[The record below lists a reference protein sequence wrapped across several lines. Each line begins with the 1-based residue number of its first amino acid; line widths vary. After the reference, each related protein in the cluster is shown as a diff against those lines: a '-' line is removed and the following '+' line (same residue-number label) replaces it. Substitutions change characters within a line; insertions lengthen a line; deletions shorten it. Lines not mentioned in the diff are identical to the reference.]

1 MDDNAVGL
9 HKRCGPTAFF
19 VILAKKSGARL
30 SNRYIAQEVG
40 GGGIINLAEKPQNT
54 KREVKIMRRKKL
66 LRQVAA
72 AAVAL
77 SMAVS
82 LSAPAFAATFD
93 LSNGGLVIT
102 ANDKGI
108 TVEQDN
114 GTSSTYSID
123 EEIEIKGAYSSAN
136 GATLTAEE
144 NQQDENQPVTPA
156 KAPAK
161 EETPKETPEAEDAP
175 AAEKKQEQKDTE
187 APADPEQKT
196 ETENKDNN
204 DPDNEEKKEQ
214 NAPAN
219 GELNASAGEGQESK
233 AEEKPQPKTEAK
245 ASAEA
250 TASASDNTSNGP
262 RKASAYEDR
271 MGEDSDDYGYNS
283 GLRAGI
289 VQIINNTAKKI
300 KVSLSN
306 AHIDLPTAADT
317 SARGQAAIDVQG
329 TGNVELKFSGSNTL
343 TGSGQ
348 SAGIQKNDKT
358 QDDKENTGTLTI
370 TADSQSDTL
379 DVKVDK
385 YALGQDYQGAAIGGH
400 GKKTSGEYVGYGTKN
415 IVIEGNGTV
424 NTNAQI
430 GSGYRGGAA
439 TGIVIQGNAV
449 VNVEN
454 YGIGGG
460 GLPGWYDNTK
470 KPGET
475 DVTITGT
482 ANVTVKN
489 GTIGSGVRGGELC
502 GNAKINISGNAM
514 VNVEGGENAA
524 AIGSGAGGDANVT
537 ITGNAKV
544 TAVQKSEWSGGG
556 AGIGGGANGKG
567 YVTIGGKAQVKA
579 TGSAEKHGGS
589 GAYGAGA
596 AIGDGGTTSEKGA
609 DTVQNG
615 ENKFETD
622 KDSIQDGAEVEMTNI
637 GHNSSN
643 TVTKTYK
650 TDRWVTD
657 GDEEQPPEVCKHL
670 KGEYAAETTVYPNC
684 TKTGSQTYRCISCGE
699 ITREKT
705 LAATPDSYW
714 SHSWQEIKVQPTC
727 TEDGYKVEKCS
738 RCGDEYGSRT
748 KTADALGHKFVETV
762 VAPTCTESGYTVQK
776 CSVCGEE
783 TGERTNIVA
792 PLGHEYKNGV
802 CIRCGAPEPQ
812 ENGSAAPNYTVT
824 GAETYETSVVDG
836 RYIIAVPSE
845 DAALNAVLGDL
856 RAIKAQGADVVVFRT
871 RSRESSLVI
880 DEMLAMGTDVT
891 PFVLAHNGG
900 EAQLTINGAVHNEL
914 IH

>member
-1 MDDNAVGL
+1 
-9 HKRCGPTAFF
+9 
-19 VILAKKSGARL
+19 
-30 SNRYIAQEVG
+30 
-40 GGGIINLAEKPQNT
+40 
-54 KREVKIMRRKKL
+54 MRRKKL
-66 LRQVAA
+66 LRQIAA

-82 LSAPAFAATFD
+82 LSAPAFAAVATFN
-93 LSNGGLVIT
+93 LSEGGLMIT
-102 ANDKGI
+102 AGKSGI
-108 TVEQDN
+108 TVTQD
-114 GTSSTYSID
+114 GKASSTYD
-123 EEIEIKGAYSSAN
+123 ADTEIEITGTYNSTG
-136 GATLTAEE
+136 GATQTAEE
-144 NQQDENQPVTPA
+144 NRQDENQPVTPA

-161 EETPKETPEAEDAP
+161 APAKEETSEETSGAEDTP
-175 AAEKKQEQKDTE
+175 AAEEKQEQKDTE
-187 APADPEQKT
+187 DPADPEQNT

-204 DPDNEEKKEQ
+204 SDPDNEEKKEQ

-219 GELNASAGEGQESK
+219 GELNASAGEGQEPK
-233 AEEKPQPKTEAK
+233 AEDEGQPKLKTEAK

-250 TASASDNTSNGP
+250 TASASDDASNGS
-262 RKASAYEDR
+262 RRASAYEDR
-271 MGEDSDDYGYNS
+271 MSGNEEKDSYTS

-300 KVSLSN
+300 KVSLSG
-306 AHIDLPTAADT
+306 AHIDLPGEAGTL
-317 SARGQAAIDVQG
+317 SRGQAAIDVQG
-329 TGNVELKFSGSNTL
+329 TGDVELKFSGSNTL
-343 TGSGQ
+343 TGSGR
-348 SAGIQKNDKT
+348 SAGIQKNDTT
-358 QDDKENTGTLTI
+358 QDGKENTGTLTI

-385 YALGQDYQGAAIGGH
+385 NALGQDNQGAAIGGH
-400 GKKTSGEYVGYGTKN
+400 GRKTYENYGGYGTKN

-430 GSGYRGGAA
+430 GSGYRGGAS
-439 TGIVIQGNAV
+439 TGIVIRGNAV

-460 GLPGWYDNTK
+460 CLTYDAAE

-475 DVTITGT
+475 DVTITGN
-482 ANVTVKN
+482 AKVTVKN
-489 GTIGSGVRGGELC
+489 GTIGSGVRSGESC
-502 GNAKINISGNAM
+502 GDAKINISGNAK
-514 VNVEGGENAA
+514 VNVEGGGSAA
-524 AIGSGAGGDANVT
+524 VIGSGAGGDADVT

-544 TAVQKSEWSGGG
+544 TAVQKSDWYGGG

-567 YVTIGGKAQVKA
+567 HVTIGGKAQVKA
-579 TGSAEKHGGS
+579 TGSAEYHS
-589 GAYGAGA
+589 SWQNNGAGA
-596 AIGDGGTTSEKGA
+596 AIGDGGTTGKKG
-609 DTVQNG
+609 VQNG

-622 KDSIQDGAEVEMTNI
+622 KDSIQDGAKVEMTNI

-643 TVTKTYK
+643 TVTQTRQ
-650 TDRWVTD
+650 DNQWVTN
-657 GDEEQPPEVCKHL
+657 GEQTPEKCKHL
-670 KGEYAAETTVYPNC
+670 NGEYAAEKVSPNC
-684 TKTGSQTYRCISCGE
+684 TEKGSQTYRCSSCGE
-699 ITREKT
+699 ITRVVE
-705 LAATPDSYW
+705 LAPDSGIW
-714 SHSWQEIKVQPTC
+714 SHDYQTVTVQPTC
-727 TEDGYKVEKCS
+727 TEDGYTVRKCS
-738 RCGDEYGSRT
+738 RCGKETGQHTSIV
-748 KTADALGHKFVETV
+748 KAPGHQFVETV

-776 CSVCGEE
+776 CSVCHEE

-812 ENGSAAPNYTVT
+812 ENGGSSSAAPNYTVT

-880 DEMLAMGTDVT
+880 DEMLAMGTDAT

-900 EAQLTINGAVHNEL
+900 EARLTINGAAHNEL

>member
-1 MDDNAVGL
+1 
-9 HKRCGPTAFF
+9 
-19 VILAKKSGARL
+19 
-30 SNRYIAQEVG
+30 
-40 GGGIINLAEKPQNT
+40 
-54 KREVKIMRRKKL
+54 MRRKKL

-108 TVEQDN
+108 TVTQD
-114 GTSSTYSID
+114 GQTGSTSVSYDDT
-123 EEIEIKGAYSSAN
+123 IEIKGSYSSPN
-136 GATLTAEE
+136 GAALTAEE

-161 EETPKETPEAEDAP
+161 EETPKENSEETSGAENAP
-175 AAEKKQEQKDTE
+175 AAEEKQKDTE
-187 APADPEQKT
+187 DPADPEQKT
-196 ETENKDNN
+196 ETENKDKNN

-219 GELNASAGEGQESK
+219 GELNASAGERQESK
-233 AEEKPQPKTEAK
+233 AEDEGQPKPEAK

-250 TASASDNTSNGP
+250 TASASNNDSNGP
-262 RKASAYEDR
+262 RKAPAYEDR
-271 MGEDSDDYGYNS
+271 MSWEEEKDSYTS

-300 KVSLSN
+300 KVSLSG
-306 AHIDLPTAADT
+306 AHIDLPGEAGTL
-317 SARGQAAIDVQG
+317 SRGQAAIDVQG
-329 TGNVELKFSGSNTL
+329 TGDVELKFSGSNTL
-343 TGSGQ
+343 TGSGR

-358 QDDKENTGTLTI
+358 QDGKDNTGTLTI
-370 TADSQSDTL
+370 TADSESDTL
-379 DVKVDK
+379 DVKVDEG
-385 YALGQDYQGAAIGGH
+385 ALGQDNQGAAIGGH
-400 GKKTSGEYVGYGTKN
+400 GRKTYENYGDYGTKN

-430 GSGYRGGAA
+430 GSGYRGGAS
-439 TGIVIQGNAV
+439 TGIVIRGNAV
-449 VNVEN
+449 VNVDN
-454 YGIGGG
+454 YGIGGSNNYG
-460 GLPGWYDNTK
+460 YGTTGT
-470 KPGET
+470 T
-475 DVTITGT
+475 DVTITGN
-482 ANVTVKN
+482 AKVTVKN
-489 GTIGSGVRGGELC
+489 GTIGSGVRSGESC
-502 GNAKINISGNAM
+502 GDAKINISGNAE
-514 VNVEGGENAA
+514 VNVQGGGSAA
-524 AIGSGAGGDANVT
+524 VIGSGAGGNADVT

-544 TAVQKSEWSGGG
+544 TAEQKNEWEGGG

-567 YVTIGGKAQVKA
+567 HVTIGGKAQVKA
-579 TGSAEKHGGS
+579 TGSAEKHGS
-589 GAYGAGA
+589 WENNGAGA
-596 AIGDGGTTSEKGA
+596 AIGDGGTTSRGYTG
-609 DTVQNG
+609 TVQNG
-615 ENKFETD
+615 ENKFTTD
-622 KDSIQDGAEVEMTNI
+622 EKSIQNGAKVEMTNI

-643 TVTKTYK
+643 TVTQT
-650 TDRWVTD
+650 RQNNEWVTD
-657 GDEEQPPEVCKHL
+657 GEQTPEKCKHL
-670 KGEYAAETTVYPNC
+670 NGEYAAEKVYPNC
-684 TKTGSQTYRCISCGE
+684 TETGSQTYRCKSCGE
-699 ITREKT
+699 VTKVET
-705 LAATPDSYW
+705 LAINPNRHSYG
-714 SHSWQEIKVQPTC
+714 EVKFPATC
-727 TEDGYKVEKCS
+727 TEDGYSVYTCS
-738 RCGDEYGSRT
+738 RCGKPETGRHYNIV
-748 KTADALGHKFVETV
+748 KAPGHQSVEIT
-762 VAPTCTESGYTVQK
+762 VAPTCTESGYTVSK
-776 CSVCGEE
+776 CTRCGEE
-783 TGERTNIVA
+783 EGERTNIVA

-845 DAALNAVLGDL
+845 DAVLNAVLGDL

-900 EAQLTINGAVHNEL
+900 EARLTINGAAHNEL

>member
-1 MDDNAVGL
+1 
-9 HKRCGPTAFF
+9 
-19 VILAKKSGARL
+19 
-30 SNRYIAQEVG
+30 
-40 GGGIINLAEKPQNT
+40 
-54 KREVKIMRRKKL
+54 MRRKKL

-93 LSNGGLVIT
+93 LSNGGLVIK
-102 ANDKGI
+102 ADESGI
-108 TVEQDN
+108 TVTQD
-114 GTSSTYSID
+114 GKTGSTSIKDD
-123 EEIEIKGAYSSAN
+123 EEIVITGTYNSTG
-136 GATLTAEE
+136 GATQTAEE

-161 EETPKETPEAEDAP
+161 EETSEETQEAEDAP
-175 AAEKKQEQKDTE
+175 AAEEKQEQKDTE
-187 APADPEQKT
+187 VPADPEQNT

-204 DPDNEEKKEQ
+204 SDPADEEKKEQ
-214 NAPAN
+214 NAPAK

-233 AEEKPQPKTEAK
+233 AEDEGQPKPEAK

-250 TASASDNTSNGP
+250 TASTSDDASNGP

-271 MGEDSDDYGYNS
+271 MGEDSHDYGYNS

-329 TGNVELKFSGSNTL
+329 GDVELKFSGSNTL
-343 TGSGQ
+343 TGSGG

-358 QDDKENTGTLTI
+358 QDGKENTGTLTI

-385 YALGQDYQGAAIGGH
+385 NALGQDNQGAAIGGGGRKTD
-400 GKKTSGEYVGYGTKN
+400 GKYGGCGTKN

-439 TGIVIQGNAV
+439 TGIVIRGNAV

-454 YGIGGG
+454 YGIGGY
-460 GLPGWYDNTK
+460 GLPSWATE

-475 DVTITGT
+475 DVTITGN
-482 ANVTVKN
+482 ANVTVQN
-489 GTIGSGVRGGELC
+489 GTIGSGVRRGEVC
-502 GNAKINISGNAM
+502 GNAKINISGNAE
-514 VNVEGGENAA
+514 VNVEGGDNAA
-524 AIGSGAGGDANVT
+524 AIGSGAGGDADVT

-544 TAVQKSEWSGGG
+544 TAVQKSDWYGGG

-567 YVTIGGKAQVKA
+567 HVTIGGKAQVKA
-579 TGSAEKHGGS
+579 TGSAEKHDGG

-596 AIGDGGTTSEKGA
+596 AIGDGGTTGKKGT
-609 DTVQNG
+609 DPVQNG
-615 ENKFETD
+615 ENQFSTD
-622 KDSIQDGAEVEMTNI
+622 KDSIQDGAKVEMTNI
-637 GHNSSN
+637 GRNGPN
-643 TVTKTYK
+643 TVTQTRQ
-650 TDRWVTD
+650 DNQWVTN
-657 GDEEQPPEVCKHL
+657 GDTEQTPEKCKHS
-670 KGEYAAETTVYPNC
+670 KGEYAAEKVSPTC
-684 TKTGSQTYRCISCGE
+684 TEKGSQTYRCSSCGE
-699 ITREKT
+699 ITRVVE
-705 LAATPDSYW
+705 LAPDSGFW
-714 SHSWQEIKVQPTC
+714 SHDRQTVTVQPTC
-727 TEDGYKVEKCS
+727 TEDGYKVTKCG
-738 RCGDEYGSRT
+738 RCGKELDSHYSIV
-748 KTADALGHKFVETV
+748 KALGHQFVETT
-762 VAPTCTESGYTVQK
+762 VAPTCTESGYTVKK
-776 CSVCGEE
+776 CTRCDEE
-783 TGERTNIVA
+783 EGERTNLVA

-880 DEMLAMGTDVT
+880 DEMLSMGTDVT
-891 PFVLAHNGG
+891 PFVLVHNGG
-900 EAQLTINGAVHNEL
+900 EARLTINGAAHNEL

>member
-1 MDDNAVGL
+1 
-9 HKRCGPTAFF
+9 
-19 VILAKKSGARL
+19 
-30 SNRYIAQEVG
+30 
-40 GGGIINLAEKPQNT
+40 
-54 KREVKIMRRKKL
+54 MRRKKL

-77 SMAVS
+77 SMAAS

-93 LSNGGLVIT
+93 LSNGGLVIK
-102 ANDKGI
+102 ADESGI
-108 TVEQDN
+108 TVKRDD

-123 EEIEIKGAYSSAN
+123 EEIEIKGTYSSAN
-136 GATLTAEE
+136 GATQAAEE
-144 NQQDENQPVTPA
+144 NRQEENQPVTPA

-161 EETPKETPEAEDAP
+161 EETSEETPEAENAP

-196 ETENKDNN
+196 ETENKDKNN

-233 AEEKPQPKTEAK
+233 AEDEGQPKPEAK

-250 TASASDNTSNGP
+250 TASASDDASNGSH
-262 RKASAYEDR
+262 KAPAYEDR
-271 MGEDSDDYGYNS
+271 MGEDSHDYGYNS

-329 TGNVELKFSGSNTL
+329 GDVELKFSGKNTL
-343 TGSGQ
+343 TGSGG

-358 QDDKENTGTLTI
+358 QDGKENTGTLTI
-370 TADSQSDTL
+370 TADSKSDTL
-379 DVKVDK
+379 DVKVDEF
-385 YALGQDYQGAAIGGH
+385 ALGQDNQGAAIGG
-400 GKKTSGEYVGYGTKN
+400 GGRKTDGEYGGYGTKN

-430 GSGYRGGAA
+430 GSGFRGGAA

-449 VNVEN
+449 VNVGDG
-454 YGIGGG
+454 GIGGI
-460 GLPGWYDNTK
+460 GLPEWYGTE

-475 DVTITGT
+475 DVTITGN
-482 ANVTVKN
+482 ANVTVQN
-489 GTIGSGVRGGELC
+489 GTIGSGVRRGEVC
-502 GNAKINISGNAM
+502 GNAKINISGNAE
-514 VNVEGGENAA
+514 VNVEGGDNAA
-524 AIGSGAGGDANVT
+524 AIGSGAGGDADVT

-544 TAVQKSEWSGGG
+544 TAVQKSDWYGGG

-567 YVTIGGKAQVKA
+567 HVTIGGKAQVKA
-579 TGSAEKHGGS
+579 TGSAEKHDGG

-596 AIGDGGTTSEKGA
+596 AIGDGGTTGKKGT
-609 DTVQNG
+609 DPVQNG
-615 ENKFETD
+615 ENQFSTD
-622 KDSIQDGAEVEMTNI
+622 KDSIQDGAKVEMTNI
-637 GHNSSN
+637 GRNGPN
-643 TVTKTYK
+643 TVTQTRQ
-650 TDRWVTD
+650 DNQWVTD
-657 GDEEQPPEVCKHL
+657 GDTEQTPEECKHS
-670 KGEYAAETTVYPNC
+670 KGEYAAEHVYPNC
-684 TKTGSQTYRCISCGE
+684 TETGSQTYRCISCGE
-699 ITREKT
+699 ITRVVE
-705 LAATPDSYW
+705 LAPDSGFW
-714 SHSWQEIKVQPTC
+714 SHLRQTVTVQPTC
-727 TEDGYKVEKCS
+727 TEDGYKVTKCS
-738 RCGDEYGSRT
+738 RCGEELSSRT
-748 KTADALGHKFVETV
+748 KTANALGHQFVETTV
-762 VAPTCTESGYTVQK
+762 DPTCTESGYTVKK
-776 CSVCGEE
+776 CTRCHEE
-783 TGERTNIVA
+783 EGERTNLVA

-812 ENGSAAPNYTVT
+812 ENGGSSSAAPNYTVT

-845 DAALNAVLGDL
+845 DAALSAVLGDL

-880 DEMLAMGTDVT
+880 DEMLAMGPDAT

-900 EAQLTINGAVHNEL
+900 EARLTINGAAHNEL

>member
-1 MDDNAVGL
+1 
-9 HKRCGPTAFF
+9 
-19 VILAKKSGARL
+19 
-30 SNRYIAQEVG
+30 
-40 GGGIINLAEKPQNT
+40 
-54 KREVKIMRRKKL
+54 MRRKKL
-66 LRQVAA
+66 LRQIAA

-77 SMAVS
+77 SMAAS

-102 ANDKGI
+102 ADESGI
-108 TVEQDN
+108 TVKQD
-114 GTSSTYSID
+114 GQDGVTSIAD
-123 EEIEIKGAYSSAN
+123 NEEIEIKGTYSSAN
-136 GATLTAEE
+136 GATQTAEE
-144 NQQDENQPVTPA
+144 NQQEENQPVTPA

-161 EETPKETPEAEDAP
+161 EETSEETSGTENAP

-187 APADPEQKT
+187 APADPEQNT

-204 DPDNEEKKEQ
+204 SDPDNEEKKEQ

-219 GELNASAGEGQESK
+219 GELNASAGEGQEPK
-233 AEEKPQPKTEAK
+233 AEDEGQPKPEAK

-250 TASASDNTSNGP
+250 TASASDDASNGP
-262 RKASAYEDR
+262 RKAPARSS
-271 MGEDSDDYGYNS
+271 GEGK
-283 GLRAGI
+283 RAGI

-329 TGNVELKFSGSNTL
+329 GDVELKFSGSNTL
-343 TGSGQ
+343 TGSGG

-358 QDDKENTGTLTI
+358 QDGKENTGTLTI
-370 TADSQSDTL
+370 TADSKSDTL
-379 DVKVDK
+379 NVKVDEF
-385 YALGQDYQGAAIGGH
+385 ALGQDNQGAAIGG
-400 GKKTSGEYVGYGTKN
+400 GGRKTDGEYGGYGTKN

-430 GSGYRGGAA
+430 GSGFRGGAA

-449 VNVEN
+449 VNVGDG
-454 YGIGGG
+454 GIGGI
-460 GLPGWYDNTK
+460 GLPEWYGTE

-475 DVTITGT
+475 DVTITGN

-489 GTIGSGVRGGELC
+489 GTIGSGVRRGEVC
-502 GNAKINISGNAM
+502 GNAKIEISENAV
-514 VNVEGGENAA
+514 VNVEGGDNAA

-544 TAVQKSEWSGGG
+544 TAVQKSDWYGGG
-556 AGIGGGANGKG
+556 AGIGGGANGTG
-567 YVTIGGKAQVKA
+567 EVIIGGKAQVKA
-579 TGSAEKHGGS
+579 TGSAEHYDQYHR
-589 GAYGAGA
+589 YGAGA
-596 AIGDGGTTSEKGA
+596 AIGDGGTTAGSSG
-609 DTVQNG
+609 TVQNG
-615 ENKFETD
+615 ENKFTTD
-622 KDSIQDGAEVEMTNI
+622 KKSIQDDAKVEMTNI
-637 GHNSSN
+637 GHNGGSN
-643 TVTKTYK
+643 TVTQTYK
-650 TDRWVTD
+650 TDDWVTE
-657 GDEEQPPEVCKHL
+657 GEQPPEKCSHSNT
-670 KGEYAAETTVYPNC
+670 YAAEKVSPTC
-684 TKTGSQTYRCISCGE
+684 TEKGSQTYRCSSCGE
-699 ITREKT
+699 ITKVVE
-705 LAATPDSYW
+705 LAPDSGIW
-714 SHSWQEIKVQPTC
+714 SHDRQTVTVQPTC
-727 TEDGYKVEKCS
+727 TEDGYKVIKCG
-738 RCGDEYGSRT
+738 RCGKELGSHYSIV
-748 KTADALGHKFVETV
+748 KALGHQFVETT

-776 CSVCGEE
+776 CSVCHEE
-783 TGERTNIVA
+783 TGERTNLVA

-812 ENGSAAPNYTVT
+812 ENGGSSSAAPNYTVT

-891 PFVLAHNGG
+891 PFVLTHNGG
-900 EAQLTINGAVHNEL
+900 EAQLTINGAAHNEL

>member
-1 MDDNAVGL
+1 
-9 HKRCGPTAFF
+9 
-19 VILAKKSGARL
+19 
-30 SNRYIAQEVG
+30 
-40 GGGIINLAEKPQNT
+40 
-54 KREVKIMRRKKL
+54 MRRKKL

-82 LSAPAFAATFD
+82 LSAPAFAAVVTFD
-93 LSNGGLVIT
+93 LANGGLVIT
-102 ANDKGI
+102 AKDDGI

-114 GTSSTYSID
+114 RASSTIGKDD
-123 EEIEIKGAYSSAN
+123 EIVITGNYKPAGGAM
-136 GATLTAEE
+136 TTAEE

-161 EETPKETPEAEDAP
+161 EETQEAEDAP
-175 AAEKKQEQKDTE
+175 AAEEKQEQKDTE
-187 APADPEQKT
+187 VPADPEQKT

-204 DPDNEEKKEQ
+204 SDPDNEEKKEQ

-219 GELNASAGEGQESK
+219 GELNASAGEGQEPK
-233 AEEKPQPKTEAK
+233 AEDEGQPKLKTEAK

-250 TASASDNTSNGP
+250 TASASDDASNGP

-271 MGEDSDDYGYNS
+271 MGEDSHDYGYNS
-283 GLRAGI
+283 GLGAGI

-348 SAGIQKNDKT
+348 SAGIQKNDKE
-358 QDDKENTGTLTI
+358 QNGKENTGTLTI

-385 YALGQDYQGAAIGGH
+385 NALGQDYQGAAIGGH
-400 GKKTSGEYVGYGTKN
+400 GKKISGGYAGYGTKN

-454 YGIGGG
+454 YGIGGY
-460 GLPGWYDNTK
+460 GLPSWATE
-470 KPGET
+470 KPGGET
-475 DVTITGT
+475 DVTITGN

-489 GTIGSGVRGGELC
+489 GTIGSGVRRGDVC
-502 GNAKINISGNAM
+502 GNAKIEISENAV
-514 VNVEGGENAA
+514 VNVEGGDNAA

-544 TAVQKSEWSGGG
+544 TAVQKSDWYGGG

-567 YVTIGGKAQVKA
+567 HVTIGGQAQVKA
-579 TGSAEKHGGS
+579 TGSAEKHDGS

-596 AIGDGGTTSEKGA
+596 AIGDGGTTGKKGT

-615 ENKFETD
+615 KNQFSTD
-622 KDSIQDGAEVEMTNI
+622 KGIQDGAKVEMTNI
-637 GHNSSN
+637 GHNGPN
-643 TVTKTYK
+643 TVTQT
-650 TDRWVTD
+650 RRNGEWVTS
-657 GDEEQPPEVCKHL
+657 GEQTPEECDHSNPFV
-670 KGEYAAETTVYPNC
+670 
-684 TKTGSQTYRCISCGE
+684 E
-699 ITREKT
+699 IT
-705 LAATPDSYW
+705 
-714 SHSWQEIKVQPTC
+714 
-727 TEDGYKVEKCS
+727 
-738 RCGDEYGSRT
+738 
-748 KTADALGHKFVETV
+748 
-762 VAPTCTESGYTVQK
+762 VAPTCTESGYTVSK
-776 CSVCGEE
+776 CTRCGKE
-783 TGERTNIVA
+783 TGEHTNIVA

-802 CIRCGAPEPQ
+802 CTRCGAPEPQ
-812 ENGSAAPNYTVT
+812 ENGSAAPAYTVT

-891 PFVLAHNGG
+891 PFVLTHNGS
-900 EAQLTINGAVHNEL
+900 EAQLTINGAAHNEL